1 MNGVLATFRR
11 ELRAYF
17 FSPLAYMVMCFFL
30 AVSGVIFVL
39 LVSQLNDPR
48 SVGGPPLGFF
58 FQASWLML
66 LLVIPVLTMRLISE
80 EMRSGSI
87 EVLMTAPVTEGQV
100 VTGKFLA
107 AFAFYAAL
115 WLPTVVYGLSIHIFE
130 KVDWGPVASGYLGVL
145 LIGAFFLA
153 IGVFASSMT
162 RSQLL
167 AAMTTVA
174 LLLLLFLVSLFEG
187 ADPADAVLVQAA
199 IMYLILGCVATNAV
213 VIGLG
218 LTRRLFTPDHR
229 LVDATVDRIDDASR
243 LRRDR
248 AGPRSHD
255 HADESRGPRAPRDW
269 QRRPQAPGRPGTGPP
284 SDCPA

>member
-30 AVSGVIFVL
+30 AVSGVIFIL

-100 VTGKFLA
+100 VAGKFLA
-107 AFAFYAAL
+107 AWAFYAAL
-115 WLPTVVYGLSIHIFE
+115 WLPTVVYGLSIHLYE
-130 KVDWGPVASGYLGVL
+130 KVDWGPVAAGYLGVL
-145 LIGAFFLA
+145 LIGAFFLS

-167 AAMTTVA
+167 AAMITVA
-174 LLLLLFLVSLFEG
+174 LLLLLFLVSLFE
-187 ADPADAVLVQAA
+187 ALFNNETIKQA
-199 IMYLILGCVATNAV
+199 LGFMNVWNHIEEFSTGIV
-213 VIGLG
+213 DS
-218 LTRRLFTPDHR
+218 RRLVFYLSGTFFF
-229 LVDATVDRIDDASR
+229 LFLASR
-243 LRRDR
+243 ALEDKKWR
-248 AGPRSHD
+248 
-255 HADESRGPRAPRDW
+255 
-269 QRRPQAPGRPGTGPP
+269 
-284 SDCPA
+284 